1 MHTISRVS
9 DSLTHPSLNYKSDI
23 TFAIWRSFSC
33 SCGIWLRLLGV
44 SLMSSLRL
52 SNIQP
57 IPMATIQF
65 RKVWVIFHF
74 FLVQIYSETKAA
86 FDSLF
91 CLWHI
96 EIDEGQG
103 FPLTPWLLLCI
114 PAVQIVFVII
124 HFESNLIKKCV
135 RFGYHLSIVCLGL
148 RGREKD

>member
-1 MHTISRVS
+1 MIGIFEMMLILLRRSRS
-9 DSLTHPSLNYKSDI
+9 KLNHPS
-23 TFAIWRSFSC
+23 
-33 SCGIWLRLLGV
+33 GG
-44 SLMSSLRL
+44 
-52 SNIQP
+52 
-57 IPMATIQF
+57 
-65 RKVWVIFHF
+65 
-74 FLVQIYSETKAA
+74 
-86 FDSLF
+86 LF